1 MKRALVR
8 DETIGADVKT
18 IAESAVASL
27 RADIL
32 NGVLPPGEPLRFAAL
47 RDRYGLSMGTLRE
60 ALMRLAGER
69 LVVAEGQRGFRTAP
83 LSSAE
88 LRDIMR
94 LRAELD
100 ALALRDAIAHGDD
113 EWEAGIV
120 AAFHRL
126 SKAPI
131 PVPGEDSADF
141 EQWDRLHAA
150 FHVALIAACQSPWL
164 LHMRRLLEDQSTR
177 YRRLRHRADT
187 PNAIKRDVP
196 GEHRQIMDA
205 VLARDAEQ
213 AIALLRAHFGRTESL
228 VAAAFGS

>member
-88 LRDIMR
+88 LRDLMR

-100 ALALRDAIAHGDD
+100 SLALREAMAKGDD

-131 PVPGEDSADF
+131 PVPAEAQADF

-150 FHVALIAACQSPWL
+150 FHLALIAACQSPWL
-164 LHMRRLLEDQSTR
+164 LHMRQLLEDQSTR

-187 PNAIKRDVP
+187 PMAIKRDVP
-196 GEHRQIMDA
+196 GEHKDIMEA
-205 VLARDAEQ
+205 VLARDAEK
-213 AIALLRAHFGRTESL
+213 AEALLRLHFGRTESL